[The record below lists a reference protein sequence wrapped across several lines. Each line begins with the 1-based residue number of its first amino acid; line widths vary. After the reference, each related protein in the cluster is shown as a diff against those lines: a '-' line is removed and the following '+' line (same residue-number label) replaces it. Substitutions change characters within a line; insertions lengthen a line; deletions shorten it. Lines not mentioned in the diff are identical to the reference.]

1 MTFSSYGFR
10 YVFRTHQ
17 LFFSPHHHVHHA
29 SSTDQLP
36 FLDILISLKDGFLK
50 TDIHTKPTDSHA
62 YFPNSSCHPH
72 HVVNNIP
79 YSQFLSLRRLCAD
92 TEVFNVRY
100 HEMEKR
106 FLRI

>member
-1 MTFSSYGFR
+1 M
-10 YVFRTHQ
+10 
-17 LFFSPHHHVHHA
+17 FFDHINSFHHTIRFTIA
-29 SSTDQLP
+29 SSTDQLH

-79 YSQFLSLRRLCAD
+79 YSQFLRLRRL
-92 TEVFNVRY
+92 
-100 HEMEKR
+100 
-106 FLRI
+106 